1 MKIGNLVI
9 LNNKNDR
16 YAIID
21 IKKRIREV
29 YIKGN
34 NEAAYAA
41 YRIITGA
48 SVQESWH
55 VVKPWIKKWEGKK

>member
-1 MKIGNLVI
+1 MRIFNLAI
-9 LNNKNDR
+9 LNIKNHVYKAYQNNNKS
-16 YAIID
+16 
-21 IKKRIREV
+21 
-29 YIKGN
+29 